1 VKRERL
7 DINVLRQAQ
16 QNLESLAKL
25 ELQEMLQK
33 LDEETE
39 NAENPIQKDV

>member
-33 LDEETE
+33 LDEEVE
-39 NAENPIQKDV
+39 EE

>member
-1 VKRERL
+1 MKRERL
-7 DINVLRQAQ
+7 DINVLKQAQ
-16 QNLESLAKL
+16 ANLENLAKL

-39 NAENPIQKDV
+39 NAENPTQKN

>member
-7 DINVLRQAQ
+7 DINVLRQVQ

-25 ELQEMLQK
+25 EIKEMLQK
-33 LDEETE
+33 LDEETDS
-39 NAENPIQKDV
+39 AENPKQKDD

>member
-7 DINVLRQAQ
+7 DINVLIQAQ

-33 LDEETE
+33 LDEEVE
-39 NAENPIQKDV
+39 EE